1 MTKERL
7 EQLKEVLETTRKLI
21 SIDIYYCIYDTDCI
35 VQYIYPEDGDKDG
48 IHVGSRFVDPTGKLE
63 EVLETEKCIHNFVP
77 MDRFGFYMEGNL
89 IPVYDNGELCGAIST
104 AYVPMNQQQ
113 LAARELAVQS
123 IYYLI
128 LSVDMKNNN
137 HCTRLYFDY
146 GTQQFPTDAQHFDD
160 FCKKS
165 IPYVHPEDV
174 ARFLDFTEVS
184 RVWERIQREKTFS
197 MECRLLSISGE
208 YRWAE
213 LILTRT
219 DEYESSDDA
228 YNTVV
233 YMVRDIHERKS
244 TELDIL
250 RKNQELIAQLEKNNN
265 QLFEQSM
272 TDELTKLYNRKG
284 LVWFGGNLLE
294 AAKKSGQYIYTMVAD
309 LNGLKYINDKFGHE
323 EGDKAIRTIAGML
336 QGAVPDSAVVSRTG
350 GDEFT
355 VMVMLEKDSQLPRE
369 LEKKLRKSMKDFNED
384 SGLSYMVEA
393 SYGWDF
399 RPASDILHLDDCV
412 NRADDKMYD
421 MKSRRRIS
429 NRFSGK
435 AQGEMGRRFGSAKQ
449 RVFILSANDAV
460 QKELSELFDLAYLLS
475 PLKTAEDALRQLETC
490 DESALLFVDNQLQ
503 GQSGIEFLRGLP
515 ETSRKNVI
523 PILLIERENTDVITE
538 AFELGV
544 DDVLMKPYNTV
555 LNKYRI
561 KLLSEM
567 NIANRKLSQMLEQQV
582 TL

>member
-7 EQLKEVLETTRKLI
+7 EQLKELLETTRKLI

-137 HCTRLYFDY
+137 HCTRLYFNY
-146 GTQQFPTDAQHFDD
+146 ETQQFPTDAQHFDD
-160 FCKKS
+160 FCEKS
-165 IPYVHPEDV
+165 LPYIHPEDV
-174 ARFLDFTEVS
+174 AKFLDFTEVS
-184 RVWERIQREKTFS
+184 KVWERLQNEKTLM
-197 MECRLLSISGE
+197 MECRLLSVSGE

-219 DEYESSDDA
+219 DEFEGTDA
-228 YNTVV
+228 YNTAV

-244 TELDIL
+244 KELDIL
-250 RKNQELIAQLEKNNN
+250 KKNQDLIVQLEKHND
-265 QLFEQSM
+265 QLFEQGM
-272 TDELTKLYNRKG
+272 TDELTKVYNRKG
-284 LVWFGGNLLE
+284 LVWFGKRLLE
-294 AAKKSGQYIYTMVAD
+294 GAKKSGQYIYTLVAD

-323 EGDKAIRTIAGML
+323 EGDKAIRIFAGML
-336 QGAVPDSAVVSRTG
+336 REAMPASAVVSRTG

-355 VMVMLEKDSQLPRE
+355 MMAMLEKGSRLP
-369 LEKKLRKSMKDFNED
+369 LEMEQKLLKSMEDFNAS

-399 RPASDILHLDDCV
+399 RPATDRVNLDECV
-412 NRADDKMYD
+412 NRADNKMYD
-421 MKSRRRIS
+421 MKSKKRMLG
-429 NRFSGK
+429 RFTGK
-435 AQGEMGRRFGSAKQ
+435 AHGEVDRRFGSAKQ
-449 RVFILSANDAV
+449 KVFILSADGAV
-460 QKELSELFDLAYLLS
+460 QEEIAGLFDSSYLLF
-475 PLKTAEDALRQLETC
+475 PAKTAEEAMRQLEDC
-490 DESALLFVDNQLQ
+490 DEMALLFVDDRLEE
-503 GQSGIEFLRGLP
+503 QSGMQLVRELP
-515 ETSRKNVI
+515 ESLRRNVI
-523 PILLIERENTDVITE
+523 PILLLEREDADVIAE
-538 AFELGV
+538 AFELGAS
-544 DDVLMKPYNTV
+544 DVLMKPYNTA
-555 LNKYRI
+555 LNRCRI
-561 KLLSEM
+561 KLLSRM
-567 NIANRKLSQMLEQQV
+567 NITNRELSQMLEQRLSV
-582 TL
+582 